1 MKVAKIRYNDK
12 DAPAAFT
19 KSLRETG
26 FGVIVDHPI
35 KSQLV
40 EAVYEEW
47 KVFFNSESKHQYL
60 FDPCLLYTSP
70 SPRDS

>member
-35 KSQLV
+35 NHHLC
-40 EAVYEEW
+40 
-47 KVFFNSESKHQYL
+47 NYL
-60 FDPCLLYTSP
+60 HKIYPPHF
-70 SPRDS
+70 

>member
-19 KSLRETG
+19 KSLKETG

-47 KVFFNSESKHQYL
+47 KVFFNSES
-60 FDPCLLYTSP
+60 
-70 SPRDS
+70 